1 MGDKESQDTNA
12 DKRHDTYTFI
22 LQNLAKNMTDILGVL
37 PSLGCHSPLNFK

>member
-22 LQNLAKNMTDILGVL
+22 LQNLTKNI
-37 PSLGCHSPLNFK
+37 SIEF